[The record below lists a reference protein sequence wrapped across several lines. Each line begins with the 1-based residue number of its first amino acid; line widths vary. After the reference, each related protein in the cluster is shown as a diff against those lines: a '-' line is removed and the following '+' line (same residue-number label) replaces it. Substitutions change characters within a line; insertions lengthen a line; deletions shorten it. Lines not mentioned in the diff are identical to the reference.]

1 MVVGLNFKLPQTIE
15 PQCRVLHLSISI
27 DCSYAHHQVRDEL
40 EHLLNDDGDMA
51 EMYLTEKFQQS
62 LEDSSTSSI
71 NERDDTDD
79 EEFQSA
85 IDDRHVIILLTFMI

>member
-1 MVVGLNFKLPQTIE
+1 
-15 PQCRVLHLSISI
+15 
-27 DCSYAHHQVRDEL
+27 
-40 EHLLNDDGDMA
+40 MA

-62 LEDSSTSSI
+62 LENSSTSSI

-85 IDDRHVIILLTFMI
+85 IDDRHVIILLTFMIWTLIFSCLVLLAVFYDT